1 MASNGGVPS
10 ASVWVQVY
18 YQGET
23 KPVDDADPFEIET
36 NLKNV
41 NDLKKKV
48 HEELKL
54 VSRAALCKAYHP
66 GTAVP
71 IPEGTKSLDPG
82 EDVPAD
88 TTSKKPMIVIAPKPQ
103 ELDCELRC
111 CSRILVFNV
120 LFEYGKTCLFLYW
133 KCALKWGS
141 KSTLPF
147 STANPTCHSELSS
160 SSSKLARTQAKCC
173 RSRRTSKFSI
183 LGRDQQG
190 QSTVR
195 DKRVGKSI

>member
-1 MASNGGVPS
+1 LGSSPLHTIAIPVNQSTMASNGGVPS

-41 NDLKKKV
+41 NALKKKV

-82 EDVPAD
+82 DDVPAD
-88 TTSKKPMIVIAPKPQ
+88 TTSRKPMIVIAPKPQ
-103 ELDCELRC
+103 DLVRTLQQNGELRC
-111 CSRILVFNV
+111 CSRI
-120 LFEYGKTCLFLYW
+120 TFLY
-133 KCALKWGS
+133 C
-141 KSTLPF
+141 
-147 STANPTCHSELSS
+147 
-160 SSSKLARTQAKCC
+160 
-173 RSRRTSKFSI
+173 I
-183 LGRDQQG
+183 LEM
-190 QSTVR
+190 VLLLF
-195 DKRVGKSI
+195 